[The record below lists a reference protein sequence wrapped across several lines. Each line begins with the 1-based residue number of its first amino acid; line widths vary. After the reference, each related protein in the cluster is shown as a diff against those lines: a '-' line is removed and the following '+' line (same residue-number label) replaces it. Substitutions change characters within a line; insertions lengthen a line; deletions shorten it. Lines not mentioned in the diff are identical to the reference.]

1 MTAFK
6 ALQEQNRYIRA
17 EVYPWQKHLWTS
29 VMAFFKNVVFSVPSV
44 TMPWTLSTTTSGT
57 SPSWSTSLVSFII
70 GSWGHIFLGS
80 GFILKMIHFFLLWCS
95 SLTLTRYSPQTWRD
109 WEETNSCKQCFLI
122 KRAFSFTKRQ
132 YLMSDYFVIML
143 LSRIILILEVTSIQQ
158 SLHACNP
165 AQSPILPNA
174 CLFFRWKQSDKRSWT
189 PATRRKFCNWL
200 RRKERRDFCR
210 PWPNFISRR
219 DNNNNNNKNLTSRL

>member
-1 MTAFK
+1 
-6 ALQEQNRYIRA
+6 
-17 EVYPWQKHLWTS
+17 
-29 VMAFFKNVVFSVPSV
+29 
-44 TMPWTLSTTTSGT
+44 MPWTLSTTTSGT

-70 GSWGHIFLGS
+70 GSWGRIFFGS
-80 GFILKMIHFFLLWCS
+80 CFILKMIHSFLLWCS

-132 YLMSDYFVIML
+132 YLMSIYFVIML
-143 LSRIILILEVTSIQQ
+143 FINNHFDFRSDI
-158 SLHACNP
+158 HP
-165 AQSPILPNA
+165 AELAYMKPCPILPNA

-189 PATRRKFCNWL
+189 PVTRRKFCNWL

-219 DNNNNNNKNLTSRL
+219 DNNNKNLTLRL

>member
-17 EVYPWQKHLWTS
+17 GVYPWQRHPWTS
-29 VMAFFKNVVFSVPSV
+29 VMAFFFFNFVFFLPAV

-70 GSWGHIFLGS
+70 GSWGHIFGS
-80 GFILKMIHFFLLWCS
+80 CFILKMSHSFLLWCS

-122 KRAFSFTKRQ
+122 KRAFSFTKRH
-132 YLMSDYFVIML
+132 YLMSIYFVIML
-143 LSRIILILEVTSIQQ
+143 LSIIILILEVTSIQQ
-158 SLHACNP
+158 SLHAWNP

-174 CLFFRWKQSDKRSWT
+174 CLFFRWKLSDKRSWT
-189 PATRRKFCNWL
+189 PVTRRKFCNWL
-200 RRKERRDFCR
+200 RRKERRDFCK

-219 DNNNNNNKNLTSRL
+219 DNNNKNLTSRL